1 MKILVLGGSG
11 FFGQSILDYFQR
23 YIVRKN
29 KNSILI
35 LASRNISN
43 IKNYIHV
50 DYIDKNVQLVSLDV
64 LSCNKIPDADIII
77 HAANI
82 TDERE
87 YSENPQEQIKL
98 IVSGTENIIK
108 LVKKTSSFIY
118 ISSGAV
124 YGIQDKIS
132 DAFSEECKSNTTMYD
147 GTKKIYAEAK
157 IIAEN
162 IIKEYSQS
170 DKLSSCIARCFSFI
184 GKFTPRNQ
192 HFIIGNILNSIE
204 KKTSLKINSNKL
216 VYRSFMYSDDLVRAL
231 LFINRYSNINTEV
244 FNIGSDEYFET
255 HQLIKSLSSVYNFK
269 YHGNTEVSSKSS
281 DIYVPNIEKLLS
293 YGFKSNYT
301 LHTSIKNIIN

>member
-204 KKTSLKINSNKL
+204 KKTSLKINSNKS

>member
-108 LVKKTSSFIY
+108 LIKKTSSFIY

-204 KKTSLKINSNKL
+204 KKTSLKINSNKS

>member
-147 GTKKIYAEAK
+147 GTKK
-157 IIAEN
+157 N
-162 IIKEYSQS
+162 I
-170 DKLSSCIARCFSFI
+170 CR
-184 GKFTPRNQ
+184 G
-192 HFIIGNILNSIE
+192 
-204 KKTSLKINSNKL
+204 
-216 VYRSFMYSDDLVRAL
+216 
-231 LFINRYSNINTEV
+231 
-244 FNIGSDEYFET
+244 
-255 HQLIKSLSSVYNFK
+255 
-269 YHGNTEVSSKSS
+269 
-281 DIYVPNIEKLLS
+281 
-293 YGFKSNYT
+293 
-301 LHTSIKNIIN
+301 